1 MELSRR
7 DFGSWSSVTIFM
19 QGLCREKSLENLKL
33 VFGKNRVFLF
43 LSSGLVKLDE
53 TGAVLTMSPG
63 TASLRPVCT
72 YGYKHPGS
80 GNMNQGRTKSYHSRD
95 SGMI

>member
-1 MELSRR
+1 MILGHGR
-7 DFGSWSSVTIFM
+7 SSITIVM
-19 QGLCREKSLENLKL
+19 QLCREKF

-80 GNMNQGRTKSYHSRD
+80 GNMNRGRTKSYTRE
-95 SGMI
+95 IQE